1 MASWDKTLLQAA
13 DKIAKGIEKG
23 AERIS
28 NSAPVNAET
37 TPNTSNN
44 DVEKD
49 KHCPSCGHK
58 VSSIDLFCP
67 ACGLSLEDTTASSAA
82 QTLADKLAVID
93 NQKEGIIRNFIR
105 VKQEKISDKATQKA
119 QIIKAFP
126 VPNTKKDL
134 LEFIHLAASNINTK
148 ILLGQTTDSSL
159 DEDAIKSEK
168 LLSETWLEKMESIYQ
183 KAQTLL
189 AGDADFLK
197 IENIYRAKKHEI
209 DALREELRRKSRR
222 SNIGMA
228 ILMGMLLLIM
238 IVITSVGYL
247 QERQEKITKNDQ
259 LETLVVEIRQ
269 DMAEGNYSEALLKT
283 NKIRLKD
290 GSSSDEEKKWD
301 RQREDLIKE
310 IEAAQADESH

>member
-105 VKQEKISDKATQKA
+105 VKQEKISEKATQKA

-228 ILMGMLLLIM
+228 ILMGMLVLIM

>member
-105 VKQEKISDKATQKA
+105 VKQEKISEKATQKA

-197 IENIYRAKKHEI
+197 IENIYSAKKHEI

-228 ILMGMLLLIM
+228 ILMGMLVLIM